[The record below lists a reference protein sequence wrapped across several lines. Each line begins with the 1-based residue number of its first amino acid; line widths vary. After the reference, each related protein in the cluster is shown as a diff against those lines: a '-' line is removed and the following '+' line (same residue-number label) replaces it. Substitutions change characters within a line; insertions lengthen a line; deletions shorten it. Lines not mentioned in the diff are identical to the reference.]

1 MEQKSFI
8 VVGMMSGTS
17 LDGLDMACCRFWKND
32 KGWSYELL
40 AAATLPYDS
49 LWQQKLS
56 NAWQQSAESLEHL
69 DLEYGNYLGSQA
81 KQFIDSLDFELD
93 LIASHGHTV
102 FHQPERG
109 ITLQIGN
116 GAAIAKKSGLT
127 TICNFRQ
134 EDVKK
139 GGQGAP
145 LVPIGDELLFSKF
158 PFCLNIGGIAN
169 ISFREGE
176 KRIAF
181 DICPANQVLNYLS
194 GLLGM
199 PYDNGGAIAASG
211 KLIPEL
217 LSSLKALDYYQQTY
231 PKSLGRE
238 WVEEE
243 VFPLLKPFLAQPENC
258 LHTFCIHIAEQIHNA
273 VDSNSL
279 GSILVT
285 GGGAHNAFL
294 IQKLREKM
302 PNDIFVPDKQLVDYK
317 EAIVFAFLGVLRLND
332 EINCLASVTGAFED
346 SSTGDIF
353 NVKPSKHTK

>member
-1 MEQKSFI
+1 MEQNSYM

-17 LDGLDMACCRFWKND
+17 LDGLDMACCRFWKD
-32 KGWSYELL
+32 EKGWNYELL
-40 AAATLPYDS
+40 AAATLPYDD

-56 NAWQQSAESLEHL
+56 NAWLQSAESLKNLGL
-69 DLEYGNYLGSQA
+69 DYGNYLGSQA
-81 KQFIDSLDFELD
+81 KQFIDGLDFDVD
-93 LIASHGHTV
+93 LISSHGHTV
-102 FHQPERG
+102 FHQPEQG

-116 GAAIAKKSGLT
+116 GAAIAENSGLT

-134 EDVKK
+134 EDVQK

-169 ISFREGE
+169 ISFREGG
-176 KRIAF
+176 KRVAF
-181 DICPANQVLNYLS
+181 DTCPANQVLNHLS
-194 GLLGM
+194 ALLGM
-199 PYDNGGAIAASG
+199 PYDNNGEFAASG
-211 KLIPEL
+211 KLIPKL
-217 LSSLKALDYYQQTY
+217 LANLNALGYYHLPH

-243 VFPLLKPFLAQPENC
+243 VFPLLKPFLAQPEDC
-258 LHTFCIHIAEQIHNA
+258 LHTFCVHIAEQIHNA
-273 VDSNSL
+273 VGSNPE
-279 GSILVT
+279 GSILAT
-285 GGGAHNAFL
+285 GGGAHNGFL

-302 PNDIFVPDKQLVDYK
+302 PNEIFVPDKQLVDYK

-332 EINCLASVTGAFED
+332 EINCLASVTGAYED

-353 NVKPSKHTK
+353 HVKPSKHTK